1 MRDLSLLKL
10 EDFQTCLDQTFTV
23 TLEDTDS
30 LELELTQVK
39 PIGIPATE
47 TEARQSFSLLF
58 RGPIEPVLPQQLYEL
73 NNATLGKQQIFL
85 VPIGPDENGMLYD
98 ATFN

>member
-1 MRDLSLLKL
+1 MRDLSSLKL

-23 TLEDTDS
+23 NPEDTES

-39 PIGIPATE
+39 PIGTLG
-47 TEARQSFSLLF
+47 TEAETRQSFSLLF
-58 RGPIEPVLPQQLYEL
+58 RGPIEPMLPQQLYEL
-73 NNATLGKQQIFL
+73 KNATLGKHQIFL